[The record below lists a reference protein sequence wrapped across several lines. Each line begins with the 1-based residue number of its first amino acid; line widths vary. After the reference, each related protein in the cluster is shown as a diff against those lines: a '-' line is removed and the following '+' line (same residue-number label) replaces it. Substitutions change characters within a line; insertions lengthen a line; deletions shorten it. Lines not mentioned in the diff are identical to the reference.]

1 MRTKKA
7 LFNSITSLA
16 LQLITIISGLILPRL
31 IIASFG
37 SEVNGA
43 VSSITQFLSYIAL
56 LEAGVGGVTR
66 AALYKSLANR
76 DSAEV
81 SGIVVATQSFF
92 NKIAY
97 FFVVY
102 VVIIACFYK
111 AISGTS
117 LTWLFSFGLVMIIG
131 FSTFAQYY
139 FGITYSIVLQA
150 DQCQYFANILQIS
163 YVVINTLVS
172 VILINVGAGIHLV
185 KLVSTLIFVCKPLF
199 FNLYVKK
206 KYSINTKQA
215 PNYNAIKQRWN
226 GLGQHIAFFVH
237 SNTDILVITVFL
249 GLKWVSVYA
258 VYLMVVGG
266 IKSLINSL
274 IGGAE
279 AAFGDMIA
287 KGQDDILRTHFS
299 LVETLTSLF
308 IVTLFGTT
316 LFLLQDF
323 ISLYTVGVKD
333 IDYHQFYLGVVF
345 VLSEA
350 LFCIRQIY
358 QNVVL
363 AAGHYKETQISAFIE
378 AAINIALSIV
388 LVNLIGI
395 EGVLIATIVASLY
408 RIITYVMH
416 LRKYILKRPIGASI
430 SRYSITIVNVVLIVG
445 ICTLIPFST
454 VNSWNSWIIKAIEV
468 FIINV
473 FISVFVN
480 AVFFRNDMKLLNNK
494 LRGIIKL

>member
-1 MRTKKA
+1 M
-7 LFNSITSLA
+7 
-16 LQLITIISGLILPRL
+16 
-31 IIASFG
+31 
-37 SEVNGA
+37 
-43 VSSITQFLSYIAL
+43 
-56 LEAGVGGVTR
+56 
-66 AALYKSLANR
+66 
-76 DSAEV
+76 
-81 SGIVVATQSFF
+81 
-92 NKIAY
+92 
-97 FFVVY
+97 
-102 VVIIACFYK
+102 
-111 AISGTS
+111 
-117 LTWLFSFGLVMIIG
+117 
-131 FSTFAQYY
+131 
-139 FGITYSIVLQA
+139 
-150 DQCQYFANILQIS
+150 
-163 YVVINTLVS
+163 
-172 VILINVGAGIHLV
+172 
-185 KLVSTLIFVCKPLF
+185 
-199 FNLYVKK
+199 
-206 KYSINTKQA
+206 
-215 PNYNAIKQRWN
+215 
-226 GLGQHIAFFVH
+226 
-237 SNTDILVITVFL
+237 
-249 GLKWVSVYA
+249 
-258 VYLMVVGG
+258 
-266 IKSLINSL
+266 
-274 IGGAE
+274 
-279 AAFGDMIA
+279 
-287 KGQDDILRTHFS
+287 
-299 LVETLTSLF
+299 
-308 IVTLFGTT
+308 
-316 LFLLQDF
+316 
-323 ISLYTVGVKD
+323 
-333 IDYHQFYLGVVF
+333 F